1 LVERPSGRRLAVWL
15 RVVAAGPDALLEA
28 GDENTLAIWLDNPPS
43 SSRWYPG
50 GGVYRDVWLV
60 KTRLVHV
67 GQWGTQL
74 STPEV
79 LRKRAIVN
87 LRVRIPSLAP
97 YFRNSFHPPF

>member
-1 LVERPSGRRLAVWL
+1 M
-15 RVVAAGPDALLEA
+15 AAGRDALLEA
-28 GDENTLAIWLDNPPS
+28 GDENTLAIRLDNPPS

-50 GGVYRDVWLV
+50 GGVYRNVWLV
-60 KTRLVHV
+60 KTRLFHI

-74 STPEV
+74 TTPEV